1 MSDTVACS
9 TCHAINR
16 LVPGRSLEEARCGK
30 CGYPLAQESG
40 PVIVTDDTFEHRVVK
55 SSLPVLVDLWA
66 PWCGPCRSI
75 APVLE
80 DLARKYHGR
89 LLVAKLNVDENPYTA
104 RQMEAMSIPLLLFMK
119 DGRVLQ
125 RLVGAYPATEIEK
138 AVRVLVGEN
147 VPHP

>member
-1 MSDTVACS
+1 MSETIACPS
-9 TCHAINR
+9 CHAVNR

-30 CGYPLAQESG
+30 CGAPLAQETG
-40 PVIVTDDTFEHRVVK
+40 PVTVTDDSFQKKVVE
-55 SSLPVLVDLWA
+55 SPLPVLVDLWA

-89 LLVAKLNVDENPYTA
+89 LTVAKLNVDENPYTA
-104 RQMEAMSIPLLLFMK
+104 RQMEAMSTPLLLFMK
-119 DGRVLQ
+119 GGRVLQ

-147 VPHP
+147 QTHS

>member
-30 CGYPLAQESG
+30 CGNPLAQESG